1 MGDEFMSINLTVFLL
16 LAIFSLPVIFAYGDS
31 ESEND
36 LLLKKGIEHF
46 GQEEYERAISYF
58 DEILESEPN
67 HVEALYNK
75 GNTLSKIEK
84 YNESISYFEQ
94 VLKLDPGKYIAR
106 LKLENS
112 LLEVTSYN
120 YGFLDGVLEITV
132 HDSNGGF
139 VAYLRTTKI
148 KAVEHEIVEN
158 LVEKWPV
165 TKIINQNNQE
175 LAVHQQEYMKFVDV
189 DSIYGFH
196 EIPFSEEVDFPLA
209 TTWHYQIPVER
220 GDVISYIYSI
230 FRPII

>member
-1 MGDEFMSINLTVFLL
+1 MIINLTVFLL
-16 LAIFSLPVIFAYGDS
+16 LAVFSLPVIFAYGDTDL
-31 ESEND
+31 END

-46 GQEEYERAISYF
+46 GQEEYEQAISFF
-58 DEILESEPN
+58 DQILESEPN

-112 LLEVTSYN
+112 LLEVTSYEF
-120 YGFLDGVLEITV
+120 GFLDGALEITV
-132 HDSNGGF
+132 HDSHGGL

-158 LVEKWPV
+158 LVEKWPIIK
-165 TKIINQNNQE
+165 KINRNNQE
-175 LAVHQQEYMKFVDV
+175 LAVYQHEFIKTVDV
-189 DSIYGFH
+189 DAIYGFH

-209 TTWHYQIPVER
+209 STWHYQIPVEK
-220 GDVISYIYSI
+220 GDVVSYTYSI
-230 FRPII
+230 FMHVS

>member
-1 MGDEFMSINLTVFLL
+1 MSINLTVFLL

-46 GQEEYERAISYF
+46 SQEEYEQAISYF
-58 DEILESEPN
+58 DEILEIEPN

-84 YNESISYFEQ
+84 YDESISYFEQ
-94 VLKLDPGKYIAR
+94 VLKLDPDKYIAR

-139 VAYLRTTKI
+139 IAYLRTTKI

-158 LVEKWPV
+158 LVEKWPI
-165 TKIINQNNQE
+165 TKISKRNNQNFN
-175 LAVHQQEYMKFVDV
+175 VHQYEFVKIVEADT
-189 DSIYGFH
+189 IYGFH
-196 EIPFSEEVDFPLA
+196 EIPFSEEVDFPL
-209 TTWHYQIPVER
+209 TSTWHYQIPVER
-220 GDVISYIYSI
+220 GDTVRYVYSI

>member
-1 MGDEFMSINLTVFLL
+1 MSINLTVFLL
-16 LAIFSLPVIFAYGDS
+16 LAIFSLPVIFAYGDADS
-31 ESEND
+31 DND

-46 GQEEYERAISYF
+46 GQEEYEQAISYF
-58 DEILESEPN
+58 DEILESDPN

-75 GNTLSKIEK
+75 GNTLSQLEK
-84 YNESISYFEQ
+84 HNEAIPYFEQ

-112 LLEVTSYN
+112 LLQVASYN

-132 HDSNGGF
+132 HDSNGGL

-158 LVEKWPV
+158 LVEKWPII
-165 TKIINQNNQE
+165 KKINQNNQNFN
-175 LAVHQQEYMKFVDV
+175 VHQHEFIKTVDV